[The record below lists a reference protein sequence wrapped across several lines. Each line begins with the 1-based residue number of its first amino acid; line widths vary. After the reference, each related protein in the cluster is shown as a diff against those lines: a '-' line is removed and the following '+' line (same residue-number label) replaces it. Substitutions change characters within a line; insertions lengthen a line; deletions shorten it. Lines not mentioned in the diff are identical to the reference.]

1 MAGISDPISKK
12 DKKQHLRMILVV
24 LILSG
29 LVIPFS
35 SLVVNLMRLVHID
48 IRLKPHPYR
57 SVPCDPE
64 HLDPAAASNHSGLSR
79 DDVSL

>member
-1 MAGISDPISKK
+1 
-12 DKKQHLRMILVV
+12 MILVA

-29 LVIPFS
+29 LVIPLS
-35 SLVVNLMRLVHID
+35 SLAVKPPDAAGYID
-48 IRLKPHPYR
+48 IRLKPHTYR
-57 SVPCDPE
+57 SVSYDPE